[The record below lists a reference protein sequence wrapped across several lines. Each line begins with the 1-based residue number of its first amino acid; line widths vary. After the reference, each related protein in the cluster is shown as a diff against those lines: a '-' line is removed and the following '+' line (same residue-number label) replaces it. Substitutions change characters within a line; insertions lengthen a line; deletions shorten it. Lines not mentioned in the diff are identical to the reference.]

1 MPILLIANVFLGI
14 YYNLSIW
21 YKLSHK
27 TGYGALVSIMGAL
40 ITIVLNLVLIPSMG
54 YYGAAWATLF
64 CYLSMVIVS
73 YIAGQKHY
81 PIPYNLKRILIYSL
95 SAIILFI
102 TSDFLISEI
111 SVPIKLMLNTVILL
125 AYVGI
130 AYIFERP
137 KKTN

>member
-1 MPILLIANVFLGI
+1 
-14 YYNLSIW
+14 
-21 YKLSHK
+21 
-27 TGYGALVSIMGAL
+27 
-40 ITIVLNLVLIPSMG
+40 
-54 YYGAAWATLF
+54 
-64 CYLSMVIVS
+64 MVIVS